1 MQKTQVLI
9 KMTKNILIYPFNK
22 NTDPNPDTKN
32 SRAPVMSFELS
43 NTRKKN
49 AKVHQQHHQ
58 PRHLHMPIDT
68 LSPALRNHPFST
80 YPPITQFICKILD
93 FSQTSRRVSLIRWT
107 TFLFVSVVISNI
119 TFQPSHQ
126 AHAAFLG
133 VILMFVTAH
142 FVEFVRGTLKFFG
155 LSLQQLRAKRNY
167 FKQTMRYPQLPHRQ
181 DKFAMLGTCQW
192 FRWQCFVDAVFYNAL
207 LGPLRVKHEDLRDTY
222 QTEKK
227 LWDFSNRV
235 DIDKSTGESLNVFHF
250 DFVADTGDS
259 FNGTYSVACCNAR
272 DMNDVI
278 GCTEKLP
285 KPSLM
290 VHGGDVSYP
299 WPAEHEIVNRYIL
312 PLQYALPSVGSNHQR
327 GSIAQARKPAGSTA
341 SNMSHQSEYTTD
353 SDGDNDSPASASAF
367 ASASAPASVESN
379 GEPALFILPGNHEWI
394 DGLQCFHDLFIDKE
408 NKMQNLGD
416 WSLPQRSSYFA
427 LKLPGDWW
435 IFVVDCIDGAVN
447 EVAKDIDDFQF
458 EYFASVYNDKVDQ
471 DKDSIILT
479 SHIPEYFWNSVLGY
493 SKGPRLHQ
501 LRKSLGDNFAMMMC
515 GDMHFYRR
523 YGPETKVEKQ
533 RGVRRR

>member
-1 MQKTQVLI
+1 
-9 KMTKNILIYPFNK
+9 
-22 NTDPNPDTKN
+22 
-32 SRAPVMSFELS
+32 
-43 NTRKKN
+43 
-49 AKVHQQHHQ
+49 
-58 PRHLHMPIDT
+58 MPIDT